1 MEPLEPGD
9 PEMLGPYRL
18 LARLGAGGMG
28 RVYLARSLGGS
39 TVAVKVVRAELAAD
53 PHFRERFRREVAAA
67 AAVNGAWTVPVV
79 GADTEA
85 SVPWLATS
93 YVLGPSLAEAV
104 HSYGPLL
111 GRSLQAL
118 GAGLAEA
125 LASIHAAG
133 LAHRDLKPG
142 NVLMAADGPRVID
155 FGIARAVDGDQL
167 TSTGQVFGSPGY
179 MSPELAAG
187 YGAGPAG
194 DVFCLASVMVFAATG
209 RMAFA
214 AGSAAGLLYQVVYS
228 EPDLT
233 GLTPALVA
241 ILRPCFAKDP
251 AARPLPGRIAAA
263 FAPRGAAPLLGDG
276 WLPAGLAGAIARH
289 AATVLQMDA
298 PPRATRTGPAAGRQA
313 VTAPTVGLHRR
324 QPDTTPVMGRRRV
337 LLGSMAAGAVA
348 LGGGGA
354 AIALTGWHG
363 GKAAASGGSRG
374 KPSPLPLGVAPDPQW
389 RVSVKAP
396 VKTYPAVAGN
406 LVLVKTGNMAQ
417 GASSATM
424 TALELGTGKTAWA
437 FPGIMNDDYPPLFT
451 GNLVV
456 TLTDHGSLA
465 VLDLSSGEATKTIVP
480 RQPGRHFLRLLA
492 VSGSAAYILGSA
504 GAGSYVLFAYDL
516 ATGFL
521 LWEQADG
528 DQLVRDQMG
537 LIVAGASLI
546 TTEPPYYVTGRDA
559 DDGDYRWSTPLG
571 KDTAGASQL
580 PHLAGAAQFGVT
592 ITARSAVT
600 AWSIA
605 KGVRTW
611 NVPAIA
617 GESDCGPL
625 VVSADE
631 ATCYVVMNGKP
642 SMIMALDVAYGTAKW
657 AYGFNDTA
665 RNSPALAGGLLFA
678 GSGGATGLYA
688 FDSRTGTKQWSF
700 QDTSATRD
708 EWYLAGPASSATAT
722 ATIVAMH
729 DDIVLALPA
738 VP

>member
-1 MEPLEPGD
+1 MEPLELGD
-9 PEMLGPYRL
+9 PETLGPYRL

-53 PHFRERFRREVAAA
+53 PHFRERFRREVEAA
-67 AAVNGAWTVPVV
+67 AAVNGAWTAPVA
-79 GADTEA
+79 GADAEA

-93 YVLGPSLAEAV
+93 YVLGFSLAGAV
-104 HSYGPLL
+104 QSGGPLP

-133 LAHRDLKPG
+133 LAHRDLKPA

-155 FGIARAVDGDQL
+155 FGIARAVGGDRL
-167 TSTGQVFGSPGY
+167 TSAGQVFGSPGY

-214 AGSAAGLLYQVVYS
+214 ADSAAGLLYRVVYC

-233 GLTPALVA
+233 GVPPALVA
-241 ILRPCFAKDP
+241 ILGPCFAKDP

-263 FAPRGAAPLLGDG
+263 FAPRGAAALLGDG

-298 PPRATRTGPAAGRQA
+298 PPLATRTEQAAGRQA
-313 VTAPTVGLHRR
+313 ATAPAAARHRR
-324 QPDTTPVMGRRRV
+324 QPDTAPVMGRRRV

-354 AIALTGWHG
+354 AIALTGRHD
-363 GKAAASGGSRG
+363 GKAAAGGGPRG
-374 KPSPLPLGVAPDPQW
+374 KPSPLPLGAAPGPQW

-396 VKTYPAVAGN
+396 VRTYPAVAGN

-424 TALELGTGKTAWA
+424 TALELGTGKTAWT
-437 FPGIMNDDYPPLFT
+437 FPGIMNDDHPPLFT
-451 GNLVV
+451 GDLVV
-456 TLTDHGSLA
+456 TLTSHGSLA
-465 VLDLSSGEATKTIVP
+465 VLDLPSGEATKTIVP

-492 VSGSAAYILGSA
+492 VSGKAAYILGTA
-504 GAGSYVLFAYDL
+504 GAGSYLLSAYDL
-516 ATGFL
+516 TTGFP

-528 DQLVRDQMG
+528 NQLIRGQMG
-537 LIVAGASLI
+537 LIAAGEVLI
-546 TTEPPYYVTGRDA
+546 TTEPPNYVTCRFA
-559 DDGDYRWSTPLG
+559 DDGAYKWSTPLG
-571 KDTAGASQL
+571 KDTAGARQL
-580 PHLAGAAQFGVT
+580 PYLAGAAQSGFA

-605 KGVRTW
+605 KGGRHW

-617 GESDCGPL
+617 GENDCGPP

-631 ATCYVVMNGKP
+631 ATCYLVMNGNP
-642 SMIMALDVAYGTAKW
+642 SMIMALDVAQGTPKW

-722 ATIVAMH
+722 IVALH